1 MSIPMNGDPNDA
13 SEGSA
18 GAARRDC
25 SGRARCALPDDE
37 AALRRS
43 IGELSRES
51 LAMRLTA
58 ALGRQIG
65 FIGLMV
71 PAPVAE
77 TVNKAAEKALRGAMG
92 LALASLGDHS
102 TRDRR
107 GLHKSVVTMAGA
119 AGGAFGL
126 AGLPIELPFTT
137 TLMLR
142 SIADIAKGE
151 GEDLG
156 DPDVALACLEV
167 FALGG
172 NRTADLGAA
181 NSIDRG
187 GALETGYFALRGLL
201 AKSVSEAARHLL
213 DRGLTDQASP
223 LLVRF
228 IAQVSARFGIV
239 VSQKFAAQSVPLIGA
254 ASGAAINYAFVDH
267 FQTLARGHFTVRRLE
282 RVYGAVLVRAEFER
296 LARQR
301 TAGLNMTRFFDWLE
315 PCASRNVTEGL
326 NVAAARCGKSHA
338 SCLFQA

>member
-1 MSIPMNGDPNDA
+1 VSIPMNGETNNG
-13 SEGSA
+13 SEGAVRGA
-18 GAARRDC
+18 GRDIVAA
-25 SGRARCALPDDE
+25 SPPTLAPEDE

-43 IGELSRES
+43 IGELHRES

-65 FIGLMV
+65 HIGLMV
-71 PAPVAE
+71 PAPIAE
-77 TVNKAAEKALRGAMG
+77 TVNKAAEAALRRAMG
-92 LALASLGDHS
+92 LALASLGDRS
-102 TRDRR
+102 IRDRR

-137 TLMLR
+137 TVMLR

-151 GEDLG
+151 GEDLS

-167 FALGG
+167 FALG
-172 NRTADLGAA
+172 ADAGAA
-181 NSIDRG
+181 RG
-187 GALETGYFALRGLL
+187 AVAGIERSGALETGYFALRGLL
-201 AKSVSEAARHLL
+201 ARSVSEAARHLL

-239 VSQKFAAQSVPLIGA
+239 VSQKFAAQSVPFIGA
-254 ASGAAINYAFVDH
+254 ASGAAINYVFVDH

-282 RVYGAVLVRAEFER
+282 RIYGIVVVRAEFER
-296 LARQR
+296 LARQI
-301 TAGLNMTRFFDWLE
+301 
-315 PCASRNVTEGL
+315 
-326 NVAAARCGKSHA
+326 
-338 SCLFQA
+338 

>member
-1 MSIPMNGDPNDA
+1 MSISPMNIEPTGAGGAGKNVVVP
-13 SEGSA
+13 SPSA
-18 GAARRDC
+18 L
-25 SGRARCALPDDE
+25 SPDDE
-37 AALRRS
+37 AALQRAF
-43 IGELSRES
+43 GELHRES

-58 ALGRQIG
+58 LIGRQIG

-71 PAPVAE
+71 PPPIAQ
-77 TVNKAAEKALRGAMG
+77 TVNKAAEAALRSAMG
-92 LALASLGDHS
+92 LALRSLADGPI
-102 TRDRR
+102 RDRR
-107 GLHKSVVTMAGA
+107 RLHKSVVTMAGA
-119 AGGAFGL
+119 AGGALGL

-137 TLMLR
+137 TVMLR
-142 SIADIAKGE
+142 SIADIAQGE

-172 NRTADLGAA
+172 DAGTIAG
-181 NSIDRG
+181 IDRG

-239 VSQKFAAQSVPLIGA
+239 VSQKFAAQTVPLIGA

-282 RVYGAVLVRAEFER
+282 RIYGAVIVRGEFER
-296 LARQR
+296 IARQ
-301 TAGLNMTRFFDWLE
+301 T
-315 PCASRNVTEGL
+315 
-326 NVAAARCGKSHA
+326 
-338 SCLFQA
+338 